1 MSVYI
6 ELFHGRHTP
15 DEELDDWG
23 FPGPILGPFPWFH
36 MTYGSDVKLG
46 DDGLIIMGKTIE
58 FPVPDKDGLIPFLG
72 AYYGDMSIMSSRS
85 SNKTLDK
92 RWNET
97 FFAFMF
103 TMEELPKHVNDPV
116 EWIKIFAQHVMR
128 GDL

>member
-1 MSVYI
+1 MSIFI
-6 ELFHGRHTP
+6 ELLHGRHTP
-15 DEELDDWG
+15 DEELEDWG
-23 FPGPILGPFPWFH
+23 FDGPVLGPFPWFH
-36 MTYGSDVKLG
+36 MTYGGDVNLG
-46 DDGLIIMGKTIE
+46 ERGLIVMGSKVE

-85 SNKTLDK
+85 STAMLDK

-97 FFAFMF
+97 FHALMF
-103 TMEELPKHVNDPV
+103 SMEDLPLHLNSKV